1 MSTKQKL
8 VWHTEKMKVADLI
21 PNDKNPRTLS
31 DQQKEDL
38 MKSLEKFNLVE
49 IPVIDIDKKL
59 LAGHQRALSLSL
71 LGRSGEIIDVRVP
84 NRKINYIILNFSNNS
99 GLFIWACAS
108 SLATIFLSYSPFKLW
123 SKLSIPSLE
132 LVSITVLI

>member
-84 NRKINYIILNFSNNS
+84 NRKINYIILNFSSNS
-99 GLFIWACAS
+99 GLFMWAWA
-108 SLATIFLSYSPFKLW
+108 F
-123 SKLSIPSLE
+123 SLE
-132 LVSITVLI
+132 MVLAS